1 MNKKTDEKRNSSMP
15 RQTKKEPENKDD
27 LYIKI
32 WEVEQRH
39 VTTRWTVSTFFFSI
53 SFAIFGISIQ
63 AEKSPLPLYVTTL
76 VAVSIY
82 WFAYALYL
90 RFNDYTDYLRSRL
103 VEMEEDG
110 LTTLDLQSKAAPYLE
125 QKKKCHA
132 VKLIK
137 CFGILYTVAGIA
149 ISVCF
154 NS

>member
-1 MNKKTDEKRNSSMP
+1 MQRKM
-15 RQTKKEPENKDD
+15 KKETENKDD

-53 SFAIFGISIQ
+53 SFAIFGLAIQ
-63 AEKSPLPLYVTTL
+63 ADKSPLPLYVTTL
-76 VAVSIY
+76 VAIAIY
-82 WFAYALYL
+82 WFSYALYL

-103 VEMEEDG
+103 EEMEENG
-110 LTTLDLQSKAAPYLE
+110 LTTLDLQSKAGLYLD
-125 QKKKCHA
+125 QKKKYHA

-137 CFGILYTVAGIA
+137 FFGVLYTIA
-149 ISVCF
+149 AIVISVCF

>member
-1 MNKKTDEKRNSSMP
+1 MK
-15 RQTKKEPENKDD
+15 NKDD

-53 SFAIFGISIQ
+53 SFAIFGLSIQ

-76 VAVSIY
+76 MAIAIY

-103 VEMEEDG
+103 EEMEKDG
-110 LTTLDLQSKAAPYLE
+110 LTTLDLQSKVKPYLDR
-125 QKKKCHA
+125 KKKFHA
-132 VKLIK
+132 IKLIRL
-137 CFGILYTVAGIA
+137 FGLMYTAAGILIGFY
-149 ISVCF
+149 F

>member
-15 RQTKKEPENKDD
+15 RQTKKESENKDD

-39 VTTRWTVSTFFFSI
+39 VTTRWTVSTFFFGI

-76 VAVSIY
+76 VAIAIY
-82 WFAYALYL
+82 WFSYALYL

-103 VEMEEDG
+103 QEMEEDG

-125 QKKKCHA
+125 QKKKYHA
-132 VKLIK
+132 IKLIK
-137 CFGILYTVAGIA
+137 FFGVLYTIAGIV

>member
-1 MNKKTDEKRNSSMP
+1 MQRKM
-15 RQTKKEPENKDD
+15 KKETENKDD

-53 SFAIFGISIQ
+53 SFAIFGLAIQ
-63 AEKSPLPLYVTTL
+63 ADKSPLPLYVTTL
-76 VAVSIY
+76 VAIAIY
-82 WFAYALYL
+82 WFSYALYL

-103 VEMEEDG
+103 EEMEENG
-110 LTTLDLQSKAAPYLE
+110 LTTLDLQSKAGLYLD
-125 QKKKCHA
+125 QKKKYHA

-137 CFGILYTVAGIA
+137 FFGALYTIA
-149 ISVCF
+149 AIVISICF

>member
-1 MNKKTDEKRNSSMP
+1 MIRKTDEKRKSSMQ
-15 RQTKKEPENKDD
+15 RKMKKETENKDD

-53 SFAIFGISIQ
+53 SFAIFGLAIQ
-63 AEKSPLPLYVTTL
+63 ADKSPLPLYVTTL
-76 VAVSIY
+76 VAIAIY
-82 WFAYALYL
+82 WFSYALYL

-103 VEMEEDG
+103 EEMEENG
-110 LTTLDLQSKAAPYLE
+110 LTTLDLQSKAGLYLD
-125 QKKKCHA
+125 QKKKYHA

-137 CFGILYTVAGIA
+137 FFGVLYTIA
-149 ISVCF
+149 AIVISVCF

>member
-1 MNKKTDEKRNSSMP
+1 MQRKM
-15 RQTKKEPENKDD
+15 KKETENKDD

-53 SFAIFGISIQ
+53 SFAIFGLAIQ
-63 AEKSPLPLYVTTL
+63 AEKSPLPLYVTTS
-76 VAVSIY
+76 VAIAIY

-103 VEMEEDG
+103 EEMEENG

-125 QKKKCHA
+125 QKKKYHA

-137 CFGILYTVAGIA
+137 FFGILYTIAGIV

>member
-1 MNKKTDEKRNSSMP
+1 MP
-15 RQTKKEPENKDD
+15 TKTKKEPENKDN

-53 SFAIFGISIQ
+53 SFAIFGLAIQ

-103 VEMEEDG
+103 MEMEEDG
-110 LTTLDLQSKAAPYLE
+110 VTTLDLQSKAGPYLE
-125 QKKKCHA
+125 QKNKKHA

-137 CFGILYTVAGIA
+137 WFGILYTFAGLV

>member
-1 MNKKTDEKRNSSMP
+1 MTRK
-15 RQTKKEPENKDD
+15 TKKEIELKDD

-53 SFAIFGISIQ
+53 SFAIFGLAIQ

-76 VAVSIY
+76 VAVAIY

-103 VEMEEDG
+103 IEMEDNG
-110 LTTLDLQSKAAPYLE
+110 QTTLDLQSKAAPYLE
-125 QKKKCHA
+125 QKKKSHA
-132 VKLIK
+132 IKLIRV
-137 CFGILYTVAGIA
+137 FGILYTFAGII
-149 ISVCF
+149 ISICF
-154 NS
+154 HA

>member
-1 MNKKTDEKRNSSMP
+1 MP
-15 RQTKKEPENKDD
+15 TKAKKEPENKDE

-53 SFAIFGISIQ
+53 SFAIFGLAIQ

-76 VAVSIY
+76 VAIAIY
-82 WFAYALYL
+82 WFSYALYL

-103 VEMEEDG
+103 QEMEEDG

-125 QKKKCHA
+125 QKKKYHA
-132 VKLIK
+132 IKLIK
-137 CFGILYTVAGIA
+137 FFGILYTIAGIV

>member
-1 MNKKTDEKRNSSMP
+1 MIRKTDEKRKLSMQ
-15 RQTKKEPENKDD
+15 RKMKKETENKDD

-53 SFAIFGISIQ
+53 SFAIFGLAIQ
-63 AEKSPLPLYVTTL
+63 AEKSPLPLYVTTS
-76 VAVSIY
+76 VAIAIY

-103 VEMEEDG
+103 EEMEENG

-125 QKKKCHA
+125 QKKKYHA

-137 CFGILYTVAGIA
+137 FFGILYTIAGIV